1 MIRVALFDDNREQRN
16 ALCSL
21 LDSMESTTCVG
32 AFADARTAVSDVAS
46 CSPEVVLMDIDMPG
60 VNGIQATV
68 ELRLEFP
75 DLRIIM
81 LTVLEDD
88 DRIFAAI
95 RAGADG
101 YFLKQ
106 TAPLKLIDGIAEAME
121 GGAPMSPGVARRVL
135 GMVHGPDR
143 EREIEKFHLTDRE
156 QEILGMLVKGWTYK
170 RIAAELGIAF
180 PTVNKHVGHVYVK
193 LRVKSVGEAVAMAVR
208 KGLA

>member
-1 MIRVALFDDNREQRN
+1 MIRVALFDDNREQRD
-16 ALCSL
+16 ALCAL
-21 LDSMESTTCVG
+21 LDDVDATTCAG
-32 AFADARTAVSDVAS
+32 AFADARNAVADVEA
-46 CSPEVVLMDIDMPG
+46 CLPDVVLMDIDMPG
-60 VNGIQATV
+60 INGIQATA
-68 ELRLEFP
+68 ELRQKFT
-75 DLRIIM
+75 DLRVIM
-81 LTVLEDD
+81 LTVIEDD

-143 EREIEKFHLTDRE
+143 EKEAEKFQLTERE
-156 QEILGMLVKGWTYK
+156 HEILGLLVKGWTYK

-193 LRVKSVGEAVAMAVR
+193 LRVKSVGEAVALAVR
-208 KGLA
+208 RGLA